1 MRQSVSY
8 LVVTPERVALIDS
21 STYKTGVF
29 KFEFGVG
36 VVFVFDIWVAC
47 VLFALLYCYIFKL

>member
-1 MRQSVSY
+1 
-8 LVVTPERVALIDS
+8 VVTPERVALIDS

-36 VVFVFDIWVAC
+36 VVFVFGIWVAC